1 MRLCAIACLSV
12 LLLIGFSCIQEDDVQ
27 ISEKQEF
34 SPEIQKV
41 KSWYEKNKVLL
52 HPKPGSAHAREFS
65 HDLILPF
72 FEKEP
77 DWEDFYSYQFPDG
90 RQVFEVH
97 VKNLTGIMPTT
108 FMEKYGSQA
117 NDLTEES
124 LLFIENPQVPDGFI
138 PVVARY
144 FSEGQQ
150 SEGMTY
156 HQIPLGWT
164 GRIDLLTYDERH
176 LRSIKVENGQLIS
189 HIRYQ
194 TEEPRVSSRAYSSY
208 TYCHPGYWVDFPYY
222 AMEEEIGVES
232 QQSVWVQECY
242 TNTYE
247 TEEPGTSSP
256 QVGGGGTSSPPP
268 SSTTPEEEDICEE
281 EFCIPFP
288 EELLDP
294 DQKREAQLG
303 YLNTHGASE
312 FVSMIREMMT
322 TPGLTMGDWAEI
334 NRLVNQIYLQQR
346 GKFMMAIFSPENL
359 ATLLSF
365 GLYNNAIS
373 TSVRQAFFKVLAKY
387 ATKNVG
393 RGFNTFQAFKNAFGS
408 AGPGKQWHHIVSQ
421 RASNISKFGA
431 DKIHNSKNLVKIK
444 GGFSGSFHSRI
455 TAFYNSKSP
464 MGINTGGKTFGE
476 WVSQKSFQD
485 QMLWG
490 LKVMDLVK

>member
-1 MRLCAIACLSV
+1 MKDKRSLLRLCAIACLSV
-12 LLLIGFSCIQEDDVQ
+12 LLLIGFSCIQEEDIETSMDQ
-27 ISEKQEF
+27 GF

-52 HPKPGSAHAREFS
+52 HPKPGSAHAREFG

-97 VKNLTGIMPTT
+97 LKNLTGIMPTA

-117 NDLTEES
+117 DDLTEES
-124 LLFIENPQVPDGFI
+124 LLFIENPQIPDGFV

-150 SEGMTY
+150 SEEMTY

-208 TYCHPGYWVDFPYY
+208 TSCQPGYWVDFPYY
-222 AMEEEIGVES
+222 AMEEGIGVES

-247 TEEPGTSSP
+247 TEEPETSSP

-288 EELLDP
+288 EEDRYFETTNTPDDGFNFQGEKVKIPTTLILQNGDQIKIEFGITQSDRKSANQEVAKLLLEGI
-294 DQKREAQLG
+294 KHAIEKANLKLSG
-303 YLNTHGASE
+303 NEKITSIYIAATTNGTHGPGSNHYNGTAIDISRINGVKMS
-312 FVSMIREMMT
+312 VSGIT
-322 TPGLTMGDWAEI
+322 
-334 NRLVNQIYLQQR
+334 NQIIQLQIAMDNFPNVR
-346 GKFMMAIFSPENL
+346 ENFGPHFKHKFSIETGKWNYSHPVGGHSDHIHF
-359 ATLLSF
+359 
-365 GLYNNAIS
+365 
-373 TSVRQAFFKVLAKY
+373 SVR
-387 ATKNVG
+387 
-393 RGFNTFQAFKNAFGS
+393 
-408 AGPGKQWHHIVSQ
+408 
-421 RASNISKFGA
+421 
-431 DKIHNSKNLVKIK
+431 
-444 GGFSGSFHSRI
+444 
-455 TAFYNSKSP
+455 
-464 MGINTGGKTFGE
+464 
-476 WVSQKSFQD
+476 
-485 QMLWG
+485 
-490 LKVMDLVK
+490 

>member
-1 MRLCAIACLSV
+1 MKDKRSLLRLCAIACLSV
-12 LLLIGFSCIQEDDVQ
+12 LLLIGFSCIQEEDIETSMDQ
-27 ISEKQEF
+27 GF
-34 SPEIQKV
+34 SPGIQKV

-52 HPKPGSAHAREFS
+52 DPKPGSVHAREFS

-97 VKNLTGIMPTT
+97 LKNLTGIMPTT

-117 NDLTEES
+117 DDLTEES
-124 LLFIENPQVPDGFI
+124 LLFVAKPQEADGFV
-138 PVVARY
+138 PVVVRY
-144 FSEGQQ
+144 FGEVQKSK
-150 SEGMTY
+150 GMTY

-164 GRIDLLTYDERH
+164 GRIDIFTYDERH

-208 TYCHPGYWVDFPYY
+208 TYCQPGYWVDFPYY
-222 AMEEEIGVES
+222 AMEEGIGVES

-294 DQKREAQLG
+294 DQKREAQLD

-312 FVSMIREMMT
+312 FVSMIRQMMA

-334 NRLVNQIYLQQR
+334 NKLVNQIYLQQK
-346 GKFMMAIFSPENL
+346 GKFMMAIFSPEN
-359 ATLLSF
+359 
-365 GLYNNAIS
+365 
-373 TSVRQAFFKVLAKY
+373 
-387 ATKNVG
+387 
-393 RGFNTFQAFKNAFGS
+393 
-408 AGPGKQWHHIVSQ
+408 VSQ
-421 RASNISKFGA
+421 VLFLALSTNISDA
-431 DKIHNSKNLVKIK
+431 LRNRV
-444 GGFSGSFHSRI
+444 FSLSTRYSAYTEIASLLG
-455 TAFYNSKSP
+455 SKSWTV
-464 MGINTGGKTFGE
+464 G
-476 WVSQKSFQD
+476 
-485 QMLWG
+485 G
-490 LKVMDLVK
+490 LKITFNGYTSHAPIAYGISKGLSPSQIKTILGNGVPRIVHNARWGNQLFVEFQGKAIVIDISSGANHGKIVTYLLNP